1 MTMIPC
7 CRCWLGQGLGAPGSA
22 GGGGGQAA
30 RAQVSAVNQEK
41 ALVSK
46 DLLRD
51 CELCRWF
58 DSSSS
63 CNYDIVRCSE
73 GGGRGELRIDSRS
86 SSLNVSALVG
96 KQAVLACT
104 VTNINNH
111 SVGTSHQSLFIFIGV
126 LIIRQVLKI
135 GINIYPPQYAYN
147 A

>member
-1 MTMIPC
+1 MQVLAGTRA
-7 CRCWLGQGLGAPGSA
+7 RCPRGCWRGRGASSQSSGECSQPGE
-22 GGGGGQAA
+22 GP
-30 RAQVSAVNQEK
+30 
-41 ALVSK
+41 SK

-111 SVGTSHQSLFIFIGV
+111 SVGHQSLFILIGV
-126 LIIRQVLKI
+126 LITNHSPSFKKMGQILHNMLTMHRKW
-135 GINIYPPQYAYN
+135 N
-147 A
+147 AAP